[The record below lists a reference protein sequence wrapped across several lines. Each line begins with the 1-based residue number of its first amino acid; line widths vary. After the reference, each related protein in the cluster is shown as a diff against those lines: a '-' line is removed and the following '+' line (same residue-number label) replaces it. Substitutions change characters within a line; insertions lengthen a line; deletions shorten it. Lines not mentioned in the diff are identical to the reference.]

1 MNIQETA
8 ERVKENI
15 GRVIV
20 GKGKVIQLGLVALLE
35 EW

>member
-15 GRVIV
+15 GQVIV
-20 GKGKVIQLGLVALLE
+20 GKDEVIELALAALLE
-35 EW
+35 ES